1 MSTATTTRSPAQG
14 AAQSRLR
21 LAWLDGRTI
30 TKRNLLTYI
39 RKPDLLVF
47 STIQPVMFVLLFV
60 YVWGGAMERAL
71 PRTISYVNFLMPG
84 IFVQTA
90 IFAALQTGV
99 GLADD
104 LQKGLIDRFR
114 SLPMAR
120 SAVLAGRTAA
130 DTFVIMFQVILMFL
144 VALLVG
150 YRIHEGLPHALLGFV
165 GVIAV
170 GYAFTWI
177 AAFAGLSLKT
187 VEAVQAAT
195 FTLVFPLVF
204 ASSAFVPDAN
214 FPGWLQAW
222 SHVNPVSIWAQTLRV
237 LLLGDLYTNAPAGLV
252 GHVPSLGTLLWQSTA
267 WFLAVL
273 ALFVP
278 LGVRVYR
285 RT

>member
-1 MSTATTTRSPAQG
+1 MSVATTQAPAAG
-14 AAQSRLR
+14 RVREAASD
-21 LAWLDGRTI
+21 WRTI

-71 PRTISYVNFLMPG
+71 PPGIPYVDFLMPG

-104 LQKGLIDRFR
+104 LQKGLIDRFK

-130 DTFVIMFQVILMFL
+130 DTVVILFQVILML
-144 VALLVG
+144 IVAYLVG
-150 YRIHEGLPHALLGFV
+150 YRFHEGLAEALLGFIGAV
-165 GVIAV
+165 AV

-195 FTLVFPLVF
+195 FTLVFPIVF
-204 ASSAFVPDAN
+204 ASSAFVPDTD

-222 SHVNPVSIWAQTLRV
+222 SNVNPVSIWADTFRV
-237 LLLGDLYTNAPAGLV
+237 LTLGELYTKSEFFPDVPA
-252 GHVPSLGTLLWQSTA
+252 LGTLLWQSIA
-267 WFLAVL
+267 WFGGIL

>member
-1 MSTATTTRSPAQG
+1 MSTVTTRAPSRE
-14 AAQSRLR
+14 SRLR
-21 LAWLDGRTI
+21 FAVSDWQTI

-47 STIQPVMFVLLFV
+47 STIQPIMFVLLFV
-60 YVWGGAMERAL
+60 YVWGGAMANNL
-71 PRTISYVNFLMPG
+71 PAGIPYVDFLMPG

-114 SLPMAR
+114 SLPMVR

-130 DTFVIMFQVILMFL
+130 DTVVIVFQVVLMYV
-144 VALLVG
+144 VAYLVG
-150 YRIHEGLPHALLGFV
+150 YRFHNGVWSALVGFTMV
-165 GVIAV
+165 VMV
-170 GYAFTWI
+170 GYSFTWV

-195 FTLVFPLVF
+195 FTLVFPIVF
-204 ASSAFVPDAN
+204 ASSAFVPDTT
-214 FPGWLQAW
+214 FPGWLEAW
-222 SHVNPVSIWAQTLRV
+222 SRVNPVSIWAQTFRV
-237 LLLGDLYTNAPAGLV
+237 LTLGNAYTHAPLQLV
-252 GHVPSLGTLLWQSTA
+252 GVIPPLHTLILQSTA
-267 WFLAVL
+267 WFAGILVV
-273 ALFVP
+273 FVP

>member
-1 MSTATTTRSPAQG
+1 MSAATTTTAPPQG
-14 AAQSRLR
+14 RVRLTV
-21 LAWLDGRTI
+21 LDWRTI
-30 TKRNLLTYI
+30 TMRNLITYI

-71 PRTISYVNFLMPG
+71 PPSIPYVDFLMPG

-130 DTFVIMFQVILMFL
+130 DTVVIMFQIILMFL
-144 VALLVG
+144 VAYLVG
-150 YRIHEGLPHALLGFV
+150 YRLHEGLAEALIGFV
-165 GVIAV
+165 GAVLV
-170 GYAFTWI
+170 GYSFTWI
-177 AAFAGLSLKT
+177 SAFAGLSLKT

-195 FTLVFPLVF
+195 FTLIFPIVF
-204 ASSAFVPDAN
+204 ASSAFVPDTD
-214 FPGWLQAW
+214 FPGWLQVW
-222 SHVNPVSIWAQTLRV
+222 SNINPVSIWSDTFRV
-237 LLLGDLYTNAPAGLV
+237 LTLGELYTQAPAGLV
-252 GHVPSLGTLLWQSTA
+252 GDVPALGTLLWQSAA
-267 WFLAVL
+267 WFVGIL

>member
-1 MSTATTTRSPAQG
+1 MSVTATEAKARTTGRVG
-14 AAQSRLR
+14 
-21 LAWLDGRTI
+21 LALSDWRVL

-60 YVWGGAMERAL
+60 YVFGGAFEMIL
-71 PRTISYVNFLMPG
+71 PANVTYVDFLMPG
-84 IFVQTA
+84 IIVQTS

-104 LQKGLIDRFR
+104 LQKGLIERFK

-130 DTFVIMFQVILMFL
+130 DTVSIVFQILLMVV

-150 YRIHEGLPHALLGFV
+150 YELHEGPLEALFAFALIV
-165 GVIAV
+165 AV
-170 GYAFTWI
+170 GYAFTWV
-177 AAFAGLSLKT
+177 AAFSGLTLKS

-195 FTLVFPLVF
+195 FTIVFPVIF
-204 ASSAFVPDAN
+204 VSSAFVPVAT
-214 FPGWLQAW
+214 FPGWLQPIAEA
-222 SHVNPVSIWAQTLRV
+222 NPMTIWVDTVRV
-237 LLLGDLYTNAPAGLV
+237 LTLGELYTESPSVLFRD
-252 GHVPSLGTLLWQSTA
+252 VPSLGTLLWQSIA
-267 WFLAVL
+267 WLAGILIV
-273 ALFVP
+273 AVP
-278 LGVRVYR
+278 LGVRFYR

>member
-1 MSTATTTRSPAQG
+1 MSIATRAEAPATG
-14 AAQSRLR
+14 RAL
-21 LAWLDGRTI
+21 LAVSDWRTI
-30 TKRNLLTYI
+30 TKRNLLTYV

-60 YVWGGAMERAL
+60 YVWGGAMEKAL
-71 PRTISYVNFLMPG
+71 PPSISYVDFLMPG
-84 IFVQTA
+84 IFIQTA

-104 LQKGLIDRFR
+104 LQKGLIDRFK

-130 DTFVIMFQVILMFL
+130 DTVVIMFQVILMTG
-144 VALLVG
+144 VAYLVG
-150 YRIHEGLPHALLGFV
+150 YRFHEGLAEAILGFV
-165 GVIAV
+165 GAVSV

-187 VEAVQAAT
+187 VEAVQAAM
-195 FTLVFPLVF
+195 FTLVFPFVF
-204 ASSAFVPDAN
+204 ASSAFVPATN
-214 FPGWLQAW
+214 FPGWLQAR
-222 SHVNPVSIWAQTLRV
+222 SNVNPVSIWADTFRV
-237 LLLGDLYTNAPAGLV
+237 LTLGVLYTKSSFFPDVPA
-252 GHVPSLGTLLWQSTA
+252 LGTLMWQSIA
-267 WFLAVL
+267 WFAGILAV
-273 ALFVP
+273 FVP

>member
-1 MSTATTTRSPAQG
+1 MSATTIAPLQTQG
-14 AAQSRLR
+14 RIANTVSDWWVL
-21 LAWLDGRTI
+21 
-30 TKRNLLTYI
+30 TKRNLVTYL

-60 YVWGGAMERAL
+60 FVFGGAFELFL
-71 PRTISYVNFLMPG
+71 PPNVSYVDFLMPG

-90 IFAALQTGV
+90 IFAATQTGV

-130 DTFVIMFQVILMFL
+130 DTVVVGFQTVLML
-144 VALLVG
+144 IVAYLVG
-150 YRIHEGLPHALLGFV
+150 YRLHEGLMESALAFV
-165 GVIAV
+165 VVVAV

-177 AAFAGLSLKT
+177 SAFAGLSLKT
-187 VEAVQAAT
+187 IEAVQAAL
-195 FTLVFPLVF
+195 FTIVFPFVF
-204 ASSAFVPDAN
+204 VSSAFVPIET
-214 FPGWLQAW
+214 FPSWLEPIAE
-222 SHVNPVSIWAQTLRV
+222 HNPVTIWSDTVRV
-237 LLLGDLYTNAPAGLV
+237 LTLGELYTESSSPLFADI
-252 GHVPSLGTLLWQSTA
+252 PSLGSLLWRSTA
-267 WFLAVL
+267 WIVGIL
-273 ALFVP
+273 ALFSF

>member
-1 MSTATTTRSPAQG
+1 MSATTTTTTANPAMTSG
-14 AAQSRLR
+14 ERLR
-21 LAWLDGRTI
+21 LTVSDWRTL

-60 YVWGGAMERAL
+60 FVWGGAMKRAL
-71 PRTISYVNFLMPG
+71 PPSIPYVAFLMPG

-130 DTFVIMFQVILMFL
+130 DTVVIVFQVILMFL
-144 VALLVG
+144 VAYLVG
-150 YRIHEGLPHALLGFV
+150 YRLHEGFLGALVGFG
-165 GVIAV
+165 GVILV

-187 VEAVQAAT
+187 VEAVQA
-195 FTLVFPLVF
+195 
-204 ASSAFVPDAN
+204 
-214 FPGWLQAW
+214 
-222 SHVNPVSIWAQTLRV
+222 
-237 LLLGDLYTNAPAGLV
+237 
-252 GHVPSLGTLLWQSTA
+252 
-267 WFLAVL
+267 
-273 ALFVP
+273 
-278 LGVRVYR
+278 
-285 RT
+285 

>member
-1 MSTATTTRSPAQG
+1 MSATNVPATMTG
-14 AAQSRLR
+14 SRLR
-21 LAWLDGRTI
+21 YAISDWMVL
-30 TKRNLLTYI
+30 TKRNLVTYI

-60 YVWGGAMERAL
+60 YVFGGAIGEVL
-71 PRTISYVNFLMPG
+71 PGNIPYVDFLMPG

-130 DTFVIMFQVILMFL
+130 DTVSVIFQALLMFV
-144 VALLVG
+144 VAYAIG
-150 YRIHEGLPHALLGFV
+150 YSV
-165 GVIAV
+165 
-170 GYAFTWI
+170 TWV

-187 VEAVQAAT
+187 IEAVQAAT
-195 FTLVFPLVF
+195 FTIVFPFVF
-204 ASSAFVPDAN
+204 VSSAFVPVET
-214 FPGWLQAW
+214 FPTWLQGFANA
-222 SHVNPVSIWAQTLRV
+222 NPVTIWVDTVRV
-237 LLLGDLYTNAPAGLV
+237 LTLGELYTASNSQFFGEVPA
-252 GHVPSLGTLLWQSTA
+252 LGTLLWQSAA
-267 WFLAVL
+267 WVAGIMAVF
-273 ALFVP
+273 AT